1 MLLVPDAYDAGAP
14 AGKRSTEVTDSGMR
28 LRCKTC
34 LHSPVSPAMR
44 QARVAMLANKD
55 WQKFNLMS
63 VFGSA
68 PAIRS
73 HFQLSINC
81 YFPGAANG
89 AGAEAGGRAGRV
101 ADTKQS
107 QKWLVAST
115 LGTKAARKMA
125 LEHKPRGWVPL
136 AQVCRC
142 FSGGRACLDP
152 SWGAQ
157 AVSTRGSVCISVRV
171 CVGGGPGGELQRGHA
186 GRGRAAL
193 CFS

>member
-1 MLLVPDAYDAGAP
+1 MDRSARFGAGAGGQRIRGSVGERPVDDRAQLRAEVEGP
-14 AGKRSTEVTDSGMR
+14 AGQQLGEKDHDEIFD
-28 LRCKTC
+28 
-34 LHSPVSPAMR
+34 
-44 QARVAMLANKD
+44 RVDPEGGA
-55 WQKFNLMS
+55 
-63 VFGSA
+63 GRA
-68 PAIRS
+68 PPGE
-73 HFQLSINC
+73 L
-81 YFPGAANG
+81 PGAANG

-136 AQVCRC
+136 AQVGRC

-152 SWGAQ
+152 SWGAR
-157 AVSTRGSVCISVRV
+157 AVCTRASVCISVRV

-193 CFS
+193 CLS

>member
-63 VFGSA
+63 VFGAA

-73 HFQLSINC
+73 HVQLSINC

-136 AQVCRC
+136 AQVCLSVFLPVAVLVLCILTPGWGVAR
-142 FSGGRACLDP
+142 GLRAY
-152 SWGAQ
+152 
-157 AVSTRGSVCISVRV
+157 V
-171 CVGGGPGGELQRGHA
+171 EGHA
-186 GRGRAAL
+186 SL
-193 CFS
+193 CVSV